1 MNFTDLRKLYHENLC
16 KEVIRYK
23 KSNGQIYMNFSDNSS
38 KSSVNIGKGIVKRFN
53 IEISE
58 EDIPGQSKGSAFELI
73 TLHYIKSAFDL
84 LQHLHPGSWEYSIQE
99 EISDFV
105 QYSHLA
111 ELENFISDNKSLA
124 AMLGQDYIIK
134 SDIIISRNLIS
145 DDEIN
150 KKQNLIDSTTYAN
163 LNLVREVNNPKN
175 QKILH
180 ASISCKWTLRS
191 DRSQNTR
198 SEALNLIRNRK
209 GRLPHILAV
218 TAEPMPT
225 RIASLALG
233 TGDLDCVYH
242 FALNELIETIRD
254 LNYDDQCDMLNT
266 LINGKRL
273 RDISDLVFDLLI

>member
-225 RIASLALG
+225 RYRRFGLRLSL
-233 TGDLDCVYH
+233 C
-242 FALNELIETIRD
+242 IE
-254 LNYDDQCDMLNT
+254 
-266 LINGKRL
+266 
-273 RDISDLVFDLLI
+273 